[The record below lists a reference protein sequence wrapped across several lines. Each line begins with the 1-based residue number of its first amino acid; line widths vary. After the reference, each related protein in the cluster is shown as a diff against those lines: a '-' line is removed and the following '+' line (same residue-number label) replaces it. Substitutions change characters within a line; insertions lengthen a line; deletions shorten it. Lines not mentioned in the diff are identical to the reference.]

1 MVNKGAVLAPVETT
15 EVEAPGLTMQ
25 QAKRLT
31 ERIRNGMEA
40 VGMMLLEAY
49 DKRAHQALGYDTW
62 ETYVDVEFRMSRQES
77 YKQIDKGR
85 VIAGIAEASG
95 ITQAKEAS
103 QFLSVRAAAVLK
115 ADVTNAARE
124 ITRDVQKGSNW
135 DTAIKAAVAK
145 RTPAPELSQPVQ
157 QALPAAMPAPV
168 RRGALIDEEA
178 LLESAADLRERL
190 KDVIVL
196 IKKQLG
202 AFPKRDSE
210 TLDDLHD
217 EFRAWVVALS
227 NFTNE
232 GTLKAINM
240 LRAELFE
247 WLVSQFRDSRQEV
260 GELAGV
266 GEANVDYWRREL
278 RAASGEIKTTRSS
291 KAK

>member
-1 MVNKGAVLAPVETT
+1 MATKGAVLATTDEST

-40 VGMMLLEAY
+40 VGLMLLEAY

-85 VIAGIAEASG
+85 VVQAIANETGV
-95 ITQAKEAS
+95 TQAKEAA

-115 ADVTNAARE
+115 SDPVVSARE
-124 ITRDVQKGSNW
+124 IKKAVDQGSNW
-135 DTAIKAAVAK
+135 DAAIKAAVAK
-145 RTPAPELSQPVQ
+145 RTPAPELSTPVQ

-178 LLESAADLRERL
+178 LLESAAELRERL
-190 KDVIVL
+190 KDVPAL
-196 IKKQLG
+196 LRKQLG

-217 EFRAWVVALS
+217 EMRTWVVALS

-232 GTLKAINM
+232 ATLKAINM

-247 WLVSQFRDSRQEV
+247 WLVSQFRDSRQDV

-278 RAASGEIKTTRSS
+278 
-291 KAK
+291 